1 MNQESLES
9 LSKLAQ
15 ALALAS
21 TTQLTPAIVAA
32 VEKLHQAERVYAE
45 LRAMGATEEEINH
58 NVAMPIPQLYIATD
72 LDRLEEDA
80 TEYLRRLEY
89 TRRRYM
95 IDGRM
100 PLEQGKS

>member
-45 LRAMGATEEEINH
+45 LRAMGATEEEINR
-58 NVAMPIPQLYIATD
+58 NVAIPIPQLYTATD
-72 LDRLEEDA
+72 LDRLDEDA

-89 TRRRYM
+89 TRRRYTV
-95 IDGRM
+95 DGKM
-100 PLEQGKS
+100 PLE